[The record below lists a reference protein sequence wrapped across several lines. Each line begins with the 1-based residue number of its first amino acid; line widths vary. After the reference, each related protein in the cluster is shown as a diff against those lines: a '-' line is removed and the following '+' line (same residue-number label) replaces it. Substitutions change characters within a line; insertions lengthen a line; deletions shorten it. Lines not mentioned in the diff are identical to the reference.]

1 MPEIEIPMNV
11 EVRSSKGPYG
21 RSRLMILDPV
31 ADKVTHLVIEENDL
45 SMSQRLVPLKFVGAT
60 TPERIELTCSPEE
73 LGAMEIF
80 VEQEFIPAG
89 GPMSDTML
97 WPYVAPGLDM
107 LTIRHEKLPPGE
119 VKVRRGTDVHATDG
133 RIGKVDEL
141 MVDQASGG
149 ITHLILVEG
158 HLWGRKDISI
168 PVDKIERIEPG
179 AIHLKLSKKEVEAL
193 PTIPVHRPHRQ

>member
-21 RSRLMILDPV
+21 RSRFMILDPV
-31 ADKVTHLVIEENDL
+31 ADKVTHLVVEENDL

-60 TPERIELTCSPEE
+60 TPERIDLTCSPEE

-80 VEQEFIPAG
+80 MQEEFISAVSAIP
-89 GPMSDTML
+89 DTML
-97 WPYVAPGLDM
+97 WPYVAMGTEL

-119 VKVRRGTDVHATDG
+119 VKVRRGTGVHATDG

-141 MVDQASGG
+141 MVDKATGG

-158 HLWGRKDISI
+158 HLWGKKDISI
-168 PVDKIERIEPG
+168 PVNQIERIEKD

-193 PTIPVHRPHRQ
+193 PAIPIHRPHR